1 MKAIKE
7 KMRNSWPLVNRRTDV
22 LEDSIDSLTQLWP
35 VSGRIGVIFPILI
48 LEFLSNIT
56 FQQSTSLGSSVIVY
70 ESNETN
76 D

>member
-35 VSGRIGVIFPILI
+35 VSGRIGVAFPFLI
-48 LEFLSNIT
+48 RVFWSDII
-56 FQQSTSLGSSVIVY
+56 FQQNASLGSSVIVY
-70 ESNETN
+70 ESTK
-76 D
+76 